1 MEGGGGGVKAKRRT
15 AVHPVVDLIR
25 AYQRVAARKDGD
37 PRPPIAADHVVLDD
51 ALCVVADEDADA
63 LAVVDLV
70 VHDVAARVGALRV
83 LEREKKRAGRA
94 GERRS

>member
-1 MEGGGGGVKAKRRT
+1 MEGGGWGRRGEGERRT

-37 PRPPIAADHVVLDD
+37 PRPPIAADHVILDD

-70 VHDVAARVGALRV
+70 VHDVAARVGALRL
-83 LEREKKRAGRA
+83 LEREKKGGTGR
-94 GERRS
+94 